1 MSSDRNEEIAR
12 QAEADLNS
20 YQAKT
25 GTEVS
30 WGAGGHRRRLQHG
43 HNKRIPPNEGGEL
56 DDRVKRAA
64 RTMKV
69 KGDQSTRS
77 SSRMEVNLDRTTD
90 DIVAGSVPV
99 KDRSGLPGIAA
110 EGIEASIHNV
120 GRNPP
125 GPGGSQYKG
134 ADYYRPE
141 VVPDS
146 IAAEGNIPP
155 SSITQASCE
164 TEGYDAEGRS

>member
-1 MSSDRNEEIAR
+1 MSSDRNDEIAR

-25 GTEVS
+25 GTGQKGLKTASDAPGVDSNVEKKFS
-30 WGAGGHRRRLQHG
+30 GAQVVTGDDSSTVITSGFRR
-43 HNKRIPPNEGGEL
+43 
-56 DDRVKRAA
+56 
-64 RTMKV
+64 MKEND
-69 KGDQSTRS
+69 K
-77 SSRMEVNLDRTTD
+77 
-90 DIVAGSVPV
+90 DIVADSVPV

-110 EGIEASIHNV
+110 EGNEASIHNV

-134 ADYYRPE
+134 ADYCRSE

-155 SSITQASCE
+155 SSITQASRE